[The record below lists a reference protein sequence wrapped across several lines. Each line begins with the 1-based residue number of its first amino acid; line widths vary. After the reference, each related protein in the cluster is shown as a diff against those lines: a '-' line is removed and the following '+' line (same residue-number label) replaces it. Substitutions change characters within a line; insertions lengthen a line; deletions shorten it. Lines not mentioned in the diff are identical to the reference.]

1 MLLDPLRNEE
11 DVKEYVD
18 LRLGPMGEIGDCV
31 ANLDGET
38 IGVFGGIP
46 CLLYTSPSPRDS

>member
-46 CLLYTSPSPRDS
+46 G